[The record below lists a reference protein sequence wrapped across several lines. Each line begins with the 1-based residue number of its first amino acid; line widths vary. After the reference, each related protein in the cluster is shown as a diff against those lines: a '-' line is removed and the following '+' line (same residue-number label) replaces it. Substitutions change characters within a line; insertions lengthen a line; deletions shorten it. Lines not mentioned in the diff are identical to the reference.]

1 MWLCGKFNQIYSFVV
16 YSYTTQNSFDFVLN
30 SSRLHPTNSSAMH
43 HSHFMK
49 RWQNHEGRGS
59 RPDSACPAVCG
70 CIKGRGEDRGVTSV
84 VEEGLGTDVC
94 LCEGLRWR
102 SKYVSWSDGKVNMVC
117 DGWDALMWSLTAD
130 IMVQQAIHQWILDQR
145 IPPLPS
151 VLHAVEQTCSVLSI
165 CSLKTVIRQMLFM
178 MHATLHASWKC
189 I

>member
-1 MWLCGKFNQIYSFVV
+1 MENLIKFTVLLFTVIRLKIVLTSFWIAQG
-16 YSYTTQNSFDFVLN
+16 YTQ
-30 SSRLHPTNSSAMH
+30 LHSSAMH

-49 RWQNHEGRGS
+49 RWQNHG
-59 RPDSACPAVCG
+59 
-70 CIKGRGEDRGVTSV
+70 ITSV

-117 DGWDALMWSLTAD
+117 DGWGALMWSLTAD
-130 IMVQQAIHQWILDQR
+130 IMVKQAIHQWILDQR

-178 MHATLHASWKC
+178 KMYLMK
-189 I
+189 IQ

>member
-1 MWLCGKFNQIYSFVV
+1 MENLIKFTVLLFTVIRLKIVLTSFWIAQG
-16 YSYTTQNSFDFVLN
+16 YTQ
-30 SSRLHPTNSSAMH
+30 LHSSAMH

-49 RWQNHEGRGS
+49 HWQNHGGRGS
-59 RPDSACPAVCG
+59 RPDPAVCG
-70 CIKGRGEDRGVTSV
+70 CLKGRGEDRGITSV

-117 DGWDALMWSLTAD
+117 DGWGALMWSLTAD
-130 IMVQQAIHQWILDQR
+130 FMVKQAIHQWILDQR